1 MVRYAVWING
11 DLTEP
16 VIPTREI
23 RQGDPISRYLFLLC
37 TEGYLVFCNEGRSKA
52 SYTVYVMADLV
63 PLFPIYCL
71 QMIVY
76 SSPVVMKEVLTLCS
90 KLSSSIVRV
99 LVVLLLSRS
108 DERSRQFSSVPV
120 VLLLS
125 RPG

>member
-76 SSPVVMKEVLTLCS
+76 SSPVVMKEVWTLCS
-90 KLSSSIVRV
+90 KLSSSFVRV
-99 LVVLLLSRS
+99 PVRKLILISH
-108 DERSRQFSSVPV
+108 QFSSVIV